1 MSFVL
6 TTYDQRLMAN
16 LKQETYFSQL
26 DGIRFLAVG
35 LVLIDHWLAEKNV
48 LPLGQLGVTMFFVLS
63 GFLITRILIQSKLK
77 DDKTG
82 RSHWFSVKQFIIRRS
97 IRIFPIYFLAIF
109 VLYFLDVPPV
119 RDTLVWCLTYTTNI
133 YIATKQHWMG
143 TIDHLWSLAV
153 EEQYYLIFP
162 YLILF
167 LPTKNY
173 KIILIG
179 MIFLSVL
186 LRLLLFL
193 NGSPWMV
200 QYVLM
205 PTCLDSFGLGGLL
218 AYFFAFQ
225 KETFFKEISTAKYLL
240 MSTLLLFSF
249 LFFSRQYQISTNQ
262 VHHFGNLVLERLIGS
277 IFCFFLIAKAVNG
290 YKGLMKWF
298 LENSIVSY
306 FGRISYGLYLYHN
319 FVYNFFH
326 TPQTS
331 LVIRVL
337 HKIQNAIPSITQNT
351 VFELLYFFGITVFI
365 ATLSWFL
372 IEKPVNNL
380 KKYFTY

>member
-1 MSFVL
+1 M
-6 TTYDQRLMAN
+6 D
-16 LKQETYFSQL
+16 KQETYFSQL
-26 DGIRFLAVG
+26 DGIRFVAVG

-48 LPLGQLGVTMFFVLS
+48 LPLGHLGVTMFFVLS

-77 DDKTG
+77 DDKIG

-97 IRIFPIYFLAIF
+97 LRIFPIYFLAIF
-109 VLYFLDVPPV
+109 VLYALNVPPV
-119 RDTLVWCLTYTTNI
+119 RETIAWCLTYSTNM

-167 LPTKNY
+167 LPTRHYLKV
-173 KIILIG
+173 
-179 MIFLSVL
+179 LSVMIVL
-186 LRLLLFL
+186 SIALRMYFYFQ
-193 NGSPWMV
+193 GTDWMV

-205 PTCLDSFGLGGLL
+205 PTCLDCFGLGGLM
-218 AYFFAFQ
+218 AYFY
-225 KETFFKEISTAKYLL
+225 TFKKDTIFEALNKNLYLL
-240 MSTLLLFSF
+240 LSLIVLLLTFYF
-249 LFFSRQYQISTNQ
+249 TRQYQISSGQTHN
-262 VHHFGNLVLERLIGS
+262 FGNLVIERFMGS
-277 IFCFFLIAKAVNG
+277 VFCFFLIIRAISQYSG
-290 YKGLMKWF
+290 FMKWF
-298 LENSIVSY
+298 LENPVVSY

-331 LVIRVL
+331 IVLRGL
-337 HKIQNAIPSITQNT
+337 HKIQRIIPSITQNNI
-351 VFELLYFFGITVFI
+351 FELLYFFGITVFI

>member
-1 MSFVL
+1 M
-6 TTYDQRLMAN
+6 T
-16 LKQETYFSQL
+16 KQETYFSQL

-48 LPLGQLGVTMFFVLS
+48 LPLGHLGVTMFFVLS

-109 VLYFLDVPPV
+109 VLYALNVPPV
-119 RDTLVWCLTYTTNI
+119 RETIIWCLTYSTNI

-167 LPTKNY
+167 LPTRHYLKVLTIM
-173 KIILIG
+173 IILSIA
-179 MIFLSVL
+179 
-186 LRLLLFL
+186 LRMYFYFQ
-193 NGSPWMV
+193 GTQWMV

-205 PTCLDSFGLGGLL
+205 PTCLDCFGLGGLM
-218 AYFFAFQ
+218 AYFF
-225 KETFFKEISTAKYLL
+225 TFKRDTIFEQLNKNVYLFL
-240 MSTLLLFSF
+240 SLIFLLLTFY
-249 LFFSRQYQISTNQ
+249 LIRQNQIITGQKHN
-262 VHHFGNLVLERLIGS
+262 FGNLVAERFLGS
-277 IFCFFLIAKAVNG
+277 VFCFFLILRAVSG
-290 YKGLMKWF
+290 YKGIMKGF
-298 LENSIVSY
+298 LESSIISY
-306 FGRISYGLYLYHN
+306 LGRISYGLYLYHN

-331 LVIRVL
+331 LVLRGL
-337 HKIQNAIPSITQNT
+337 HKIQRIIPFFTQNNI
-351 VFELLYFFGITVFI
+351 FELLYFFAITIFV

-372 IEKPVNNL
+372 IEKPINNL
-380 KKYFTY
+380 KRYFTY

>member
-1 MSFVL
+1 M
-6 TTYDQRLMAN
+6 
-16 LKQETYFSQL
+16 KQETYFSQL
-26 DGIRFLAVG
+26 DGIRFIAVG
-35 LVLIDHWLAEKNV
+35 LVLIDHWLAERNV
-48 LPLGQLGVTMFFVLS
+48 LPLGTLGVTMFFVLS

-109 VLYFLDVPPV
+109 VLYLLDVPPV
-119 RDTLVWCLTYTTNI
+119 RDTILWCVTYTTNI
-133 YIATKQHWMG
+133 YIATNQHWMG

-167 LPTKNY
+167 LPTKSY
-173 KIILIG
+173 QRTLVIMII
-179 MIFLSVL
+179 LSVL
-186 LRLLLFL
+186 LRILLFL

-205 PTCLDSFGLGGLL
+205 PTCLDSFGFGGLL
-218 AYFFAFQ
+218 AYIFTFQ
-225 KETFFKEISTAKYLL
+225 KDTFFKEIVTSKYLIASFS
-240 MSTLLLFSF
+240 MLLIF
-249 LFFSRQYQISTNQ
+249 LFFSRQYQITSNQ
-262 VHHFGNLVLERLIGS
+262 VHHFGNLVIERLVGS
-277 IFCFFLIAKAVNG
+277 VFCFFLIARAVYG
-290 YKGLMKWF
+290 YRGFMKWF
-298 LENSIVSY
+298 LENSLVSY

-319 FVYNFFH
+319 FIYNFFH

-331 LVIRVL
+331 VVLRGL
-337 HKIQNAIPSITQNT
+337 HKIQKIIPSITQNT
-351 VFELLYFFGITVFI
+351 VFELIYFFGITVFV
-365 ATLSWFL
+365 ATLSWYL

-380 KKYFTY
+380 KKHFTY

>member
-1 MSFVL
+1 M
-6 TTYDQRLMAN
+6 
-16 LKQETYFSQL
+16 KQETYFSQL

-48 LPLGQLGVTMFFVLS
+48 FPLGTLGVTMFFVLS

-77 DDKTG
+77 DDSTG
-82 RSHWFSVKQFIIRRS
+82 RSPWFSVKQFIVRRS

-109 VLYFLDVPPV
+109 VLYLFDVPPV
-119 RDTLVWCLTYTTNI
+119 RDTIWWCLTYTTNI
-133 YIATKQHWMG
+133 YIAIKQHWMG

-153 EEQYYLIFP
+153 EEQYYLVFP

-167 LPTKNY
+167 LPTKSY
-173 KIILIG
+173 KRTLII
-179 MIFLSVL
+179 MIVLSVL
-186 LRLLLFL
+186 LRILLFF
-193 NGSPWMV
+193 NGSLWMV

-218 AYFFAFQ
+218 AYFFTFQ
-225 KETFFKEISTAKYLL
+225 KETFFKEITTSKYLFASL
-240 MSTLLLFSF
+240 SMLLIF
-249 LFFSRQYQISTNQ
+249 LFFSRQYQISSNQ
-262 VHHFGNLVLERLIGS
+262 VHHFGNLVIERLVGS

-290 YKGLMKWF
+290 FEGLMKLF
-298 LENSIVSY
+298 LENSLVSY

-319 FVYNFFH
+319 FIFNYFH

-331 LVIRVL
+331 FILRGL
-337 HKIQNAIPSITQNT
+337 HKIQRIIPNITQNA
-351 VFELLYFFGITVFI
+351 VFELLYFFGITVFV

>member
-1 MSFVL
+1 M
-6 TTYDQRLMAN
+6 
-16 LKQETYFSQL
+16 KQEIYFSQL
-26 DGIRFLAVG
+26 DGIRFIAVG
-35 LVLIDHWLAEKNV
+35 LVLLDHWLAESNV
-48 LPLGQLGVTMFFVLS
+48 YPLGTLGVTMFFVLS

-77 DDKTG
+77 DDSTG

-109 VLYFLDVPPV
+109 ILYLLDVPPV
-119 RDTLVWCLTYTTNI
+119 RDTILWCLTYTTNI

-153 EEQYYLIFP
+153 EEQYYLVFP

-167 LPTKNY
+167 LPTKSY
-173 KIILIG
+173 KKTLIFMII
-179 MIFLSVL
+179 LSVL
-186 LRLLLFL
+186 LRFFLFL
-193 NGSPWMV
+193 SGTPWMV

-218 AYFFAFQ
+218 AYFFTFQ
-225 KETFFKEISTAKYLL
+225 KETLFKEITTSKYLIASFL
-240 MSTLLLFSF
+240 ILSIF
-249 LFFSRQYQISTNQ
+249 LFFSRQYQISSNQ
-262 VHHFGNLVLERLIGS
+262 VHHFGNLVIERLIGS

-290 YKGLMKWF
+290 YEGIIKWF
-298 LENSIVSY
+298 LENSLISY

-319 FVYNFFH
+319 FIYNYFH

-331 LVIRVL
+331 FVL
-337 HKIQNAIPSITQNT
+337 KGLRKFQQIVPTITQNS
-351 VFELLYFFGITVFI
+351 VFELLYFFGITVFV
-365 ATLSWFL
+365 ATLSWYL

>member
-1 MSFVL
+1 M
-6 TTYDQRLMAN
+6 
-16 LKQETYFSQL
+16 KQETYFSQL

-48 LPLGQLGVTMFFVLS
+48 LPLGPLGVTMFFVLS

-77 DDKTG
+77 DDNVG

-97 IRIFPIYFLAIF
+97 IRIFPIYFLTIF
-109 VLYFLDVPPV
+109 VLYVLDVPPV
-119 RDTLVWCLTYTTNI
+119 RDTILWCLTYSTNI
-133 YIATKQHWMG
+133 YIATKEHWMG

-167 LPTKNY
+167 LPTKHY
-173 KIILIG
+173 LKVLSAMVLI
-179 MIFLSVL
+179 SVA
-186 LRLLLFL
+186 LRTYLFL
-193 NGSPWMV
+193 NGNSWMA

-218 AYFFAFQ
+218 AYFFTFQ
-225 KETFFKEISTAKYLL
+225 KDTLFDEFCKTKYLIVSL
-240 MSTLLLFSF
+240 IVLISSMY
-249 LFFSRQYQISTNQ
+249 FSREYQISSNQ

-277 IFCFFLIAKAVNG
+277 IFCFFLIAKAVSG
-290 YKGLMKWF
+290 YSGTMKWF
-298 LENSIVSY
+298 LENPVSNY
-306 FGRISYGLYLYHN
+306 LGKISYGLYLYHN
-319 FVYNFFH
+319 FVYNVYH
-326 TPQTS
+326 TPDTS
-331 LVIRVL
+331 YVLRVL
-337 HKIQNAIPSITQNT
+337 HKMQRMIPTLTENLA
-351 VFELLYFFGITVFI
+351 FELLYFFGITTII
-365 ATLSWFL
+365 ATLSWYC

>member
-1 MSFVL
+1 M
-6 TTYDQRLMAN
+6 T
-16 LKQETYFSQL
+16 KQETYFTQL
-26 DGIRFLAVG
+26 DGIRFIAVG

-48 LPLGQLGVTMFFVLS
+48 LPLGHLGVTMFFVLS

-77 DDKTG
+77 DDNTG

-97 IRIFPIYFLAIF
+97 LRIFPIYFLAIF
-109 VLYFLDVPPV
+109 VLYALDVPPV
-119 RDTLVWCLTYTTNI
+119 RETILWSLTYSTNI

-167 LPTKNY
+167 LPTRHYLKVLF
-173 KIILIG
+173 I
-179 MIFLSVL
+179 MIVLSIA
-186 LRLLLFL
+186 LRMYFYFQ
-193 NGSPWMV
+193 GTAWMV

-205 PTCLDSFGLGGLL
+205 PTCLDCFGLGGLM
-218 AYFFAFQ
+218 AYFF
-225 KETFFKEISTAKYLL
+225 TFKRDTIFEQLNKN
-240 MSTLLLFSF
+240 MF
-249 LFFSRQYQISTNQ
+249 LFLSFIVLILTFYFTRQNQIATGQTHN
-262 VHHFGNLVLERLIGS
+262 FGNLVIERFIGS
-277 IFCFFLIAKAVNG
+277 VFCFFLIIRAVSG
-290 YKGLMKWF
+290 YSGVMKWV

-319 FVYNFFH
+319 FIYNFFH

-331 LVIRVL
+331 IVLRGL
-337 HKIQNAIPSITQNT
+337 HKIQRIIPSITQNN
-351 VFELLYFFGITVFI
+351 VFELFYFFGITVFV

-372 IEKPVNNL
+372 IEKPVNQL
-380 KKYFTY
+380 KKHFTY

>member
-1 MSFVL
+1 M
-6 TTYDQRLMAN
+6 
-16 LKQETYFSQL
+16 KQETYFSQL
-26 DGIRFLAVG
+26 DGIRFIAVA
-35 LVLIDHWLAEKNV
+35 LVLLDHWLAESNV
-48 LPLGQLGVTMFFVLS
+48 YPLGVLGVTLFFVLS

-77 DDKTG
+77 DDKVG
-82 RSHWFSVKQFIIRRS
+82 RSHWFSIKQFIIRRS

-109 VLYFLDVPPV
+109 VLYLLDVPPV
-119 RDTLVWCLTYTTNI
+119 RDTVLWCLTYTTNI

-153 EEQYYLIFP
+153 EEQYYLVFP

-167 LPTKNY
+167 LPTKSY
-173 KIILIG
+173 KTTLTIMII
-179 MIFLSVL
+179 LSVL
-186 LRLLLFL
+186 LRFLLFL

-205 PTCLDSFGLGGLL
+205 PTCLDSFGIGGLL
-218 AYFFAFQ
+218 AYFFTFQ
-225 KETFFKEISTAKYLL
+225 KETILKEIVKIQYLL
-240 MSTLLLFSF
+240 VSFLILLIF
-249 LFFSRQYQISTNQ
+249 LFFSRQYQITSNQ
-262 VHHFGNLVLERLIGS
+262 VHHFGNLVVERLVGS
-277 IFCFFLIAKAVNG
+277 VFCFFLIAKAVNG
-290 YKGLMKWF
+290 YEGAMKWF
-298 LENSIVSY
+298 LENSLVSF

-326 TPQTS
+326 TPKTS
-331 LVIRVL
+331 IVLRGL
-337 HKIQNAIPSITQNT
+337 HKIQRIVPQLTTNSI
-351 VFELLYFFGITVFI
+351 FELFYFFGITVFV

>member
-1 MSFVL
+1 M
-6 TTYDQRLMAN
+6 
-16 LKQETYFSQL
+16 KQETYFSQL
-26 DGIRFLAVG
+26 DGIRFIAVG
-35 LVLIDHWLAEKNV
+35 LVLLDHWLAESNV
-48 LPLGQLGVTMFFVLS
+48 YPLGTLGVTMFFVLS

-77 DDKTG
+77 DDKIV

-109 VLYFLDVPPV
+109 VLYLLDVPPV
-119 RDTLVWCLTYTTNI
+119 KETILWCLTYTTNI

-153 EEQYYLIFP
+153 EEQYYLVFP

-167 LPTKNY
+167 LPTNSY
-173 KIILIG
+173 KRTLISMII
-179 MIFLSVL
+179 LSVL
-186 LRLLLFL
+186 LRLFLFF

-205 PTCLDSFGLGGLL
+205 PTCLDSFGIGGLL
-218 AYFFAFQ
+218 AYFFTFQ
-225 KETFFKEISTAKYLL
+225 KETFFKELTTIKYLIA
-240 MSTLLLFSF
+240 SFSMLIIF
-249 LFFSRQYQISTNQ
+249 LFFSRQYQITSNQ
-262 VHHFGNLVLERLIGS
+262 VHHFGNLVIERLIGS

-290 YKGLMKWF
+290 YEGIMKWF
-298 LENSIVSY
+298 LENPLVSY

-319 FVYNFFH
+319 FVFNFFH

-331 LVIRVL
+331 FVLRGL
-337 HKIQNAIPSITQNT
+337 HKIQRILPSMTQNSI
-351 VFELLYFFGITVFI
+351 FELLYYFGITVFI
-365 ATLSWFL
+365 ATISWYL

>member
-1 MSFVL
+1 M
-6 TTYDQRLMAN
+6 
-16 LKQETYFSQL
+16 KQETYFSQL
-26 DGIRFLAVG
+26 DGIRFVAVA

-48 LPLGQLGVTMFFVLS
+48 LPLGHLGVTMFFVLS

-109 VLYFLDVPPV
+109 VLYALDIPPV
-119 RDTLVWCLTYTTNI
+119 RDTIWWCLTYTTNI

-153 EEQYYLIFP
+153 EEQYYLFFP

-167 LPTKNY
+167 LSTRHYLKILSVM
-173 KIILIG
+173 IILSI
-179 MIFLSVL
+179 VL
-186 LRLLLFL
+186 RMYFYFQ
-193 NGSPWMV
+193 GAEWMV

-205 PTCLDSFGLGGLL
+205 PTCLDCFGLGGLM
-218 AYFFAFQ
+218 AYFY
-225 KETFFKEISTAKYLL
+225 TFKKDTIFEALNKNTYLL
-240 MSTLLLFSF
+240 LSF
-249 LFFSRQYQISTNQ
+249 GVLILTFYLTRQNQ
-262 VHHFGNLVLERLIGS
+262 LYTGQAHNFGNLVVERFIGS
-277 IFCFFLIAKAVNG
+277 VFCFFLIMKAVCG
-290 YKGLMKWF
+290 YSGFMKVV
-298 LENSIVSY
+298 LENSIISY

-319 FVYNFFH
+319 FVYNYFH

-331 LVIRVL
+331 IVLRGL
-337 HKIQNAIPSITQNT
+337 HKIQKMLPSITQNNI
-351 VFELLYFFGITVFI
+351 FELLYFFGITVFL

>member
-1 MSFVL
+1 
-6 TTYDQRLMAN
+6 
-16 LKQETYFSQL
+16 
-26 DGIRFLAVG
+26 LAVG

-48 LPLGQLGVTMFFVLS
+48 LPLGPLGVTMFFVLS

-77 DDKTG
+77 DDHTG

-109 VLYFLDVPPV
+109 VLYALDIPPV
-119 RDTLVWCLTYTTNI
+119 RDTILWSLTYTTNI
-133 YIATKQHWMG
+133 YIATRQTWMG

-167 LPTKNY
+167 LPIKNY
-173 KIILIG
+173 LKILSG
-179 MIFLSVL
+179 MILLSVI
-186 LRLLLFL
+186 LRLVLFF
-193 NGSPWMV
+193 NGNPWMV

-205 PTCLDSFGLGGLL
+205 PTCLDSFGLGGIL
-218 AYFFAFQ
+218 AYFFTFQ
-225 KETFFKEISTAKYLL
+225 KETTFKEICSAKYLI
-240 MSTLLLFSF
+240 MSLLILV
-249 LFFSRQYQISTNQ
+249 LFFILSRQYQISSTQ
-262 VHHFGNLVLERLIGS
+262 VHHFGNLVVERFIGS

-290 YKGLMKWF
+290 YDGLMKWL
-298 LENSIVSY
+298 LENPLVS
-306 FGRISYGLYLYHN
+306 FLGRISYGLYLYHN

-326 TPQTS
+326 TPQSS
-331 LVIRVL
+331 LILRSL
-337 HKIQNAIPSITQNT
+337 YKIQRIIPSMTQNVT
-351 VFELLYFFGITVFI
+351 FELLYFFGITAFL
-365 ATLSWFL
+365 ATLSWYL